1 MSNRRKFLA
10 SSFFGSLGLLL
21 AKRTHA
27 AAVPGQDPA
36 TGGSVVQVTGGS
48 VVPVT
53 GGSVVPVTGKPVV
66 ISTWDTGLAANK
78 GAWVVLGNNG
88 SALDAVEAG
97 VRVTESSV
105 NCCVGLG
112 ANPDRDGFVTL
123 DASIMDHQFNCGSVA
138 ALQRIK
144 HPISV
149 ARRVMEK
156 TPHVMLVG
164 AGAQQFA
171 VAEGFP
177 LEEDKLSDDAKRT
190 YEQWL
195 KKSEYKPVIN
205 VENTRSS
212 SSAGGPGGD
221 YYAAAPARLPD
232 GEWNHDTI
240 GMVAMDAEGNLS
252 GSCTTSGMAFKM
264 RGRVGDSPI
273 IGAGLF
279 VDNEVGAVTATGQGE
294 DVIRICGS
302 HAVVEYMRQG
312 MAPEDAC
319 KAAVVRIARIKGE
332 KAKDIQI
339 GFIAINK
346 KGETGGYAL
355 QKGFSYAV
363 KSGTEEKLV
372 TAKSYLT

>member
-1 MSNRRKFLA
+1 MSNRRNFLHR
-10 SSFFGSLGLLL
+10 SFLGSLGLLL
-21 AKRTHA
+21 ARKA
-27 AAVPGQDPA
+27 GAVMPGA
-36 TGGSVVQVTGGS
+36 TRERLVE
-48 VVPVT
+48 PVT
-53 GGSVVPVTGKPVV
+53 GQPVV

-78 GAWVVLGNNG
+78 GAWEVLSRNG

-97 VRVTESSV
+97 VRVTESSF

-138 ALQRIK
+138 FLERIK

-164 AGAQQFA
+164 VGAQQFA
-171 VAEGFP
+171 VAQGFP
-177 LEEDKLSDDAKRT
+177 LEDGKLSDDAKRS
-190 YEQWL
+190 YEEWL

-205 VENTRSS
+205 VENTK
-212 SSAGGPGGD
+212 SSAYVGPSATTDDGVGE
-221 YYAAAPARLPD
+221 AAPARLAN

-240 GMVAMDAEGNLS
+240 GMVAMDAGGNLS

-302 HAVVEYMRQG
+302 HTVVEYMRQG
-312 MAPEDAC
+312 LSPEQAC
-319 KAAVVRIARIKGE
+319 KATVERIVRIKKE
-332 KAKDIQI
+332 KARDIQVA
-339 GFIAINK
+339 FIALNK
-346 KGETGGYAL
+346 KGETGAYAI
-355 QKGFSYAV
+355 QPGFSYAI
-363 KSGTEEKLV
+363 KNHGEDRLV
-372 TAKSYLT
+372 TAKSYF

>member
-21 AKRTHA
+21 AKKSPA
-27 AAVPGQDPA
+27 AALEG
-36 TGGSVVQVTGGS
+36 
-48 VVPVT
+48 PVT
-53 GGSVVPVTGKPVV
+53 ITGKAVV
-66 ISTWDTGLAANK
+66 ISTWDAGLAANK
-78 GAWVVLGNNG
+78 GAWEVLGNNG

-97 VRVTESSV
+97 VKVTESSL

-123 DASIMDHQFNCGSVA
+123 DASIMDHQWNCGSVA

-164 AGAQQFA
+164 VGAQQFA

-177 LEEDKLSDDAKRT
+177 LEAEKLSDDAKKT

-205 VENTRSS
+205 IENTRGSS
-212 SSAGGPGGD
+212 GLPAPAGSADGSGLTGGPGGQGPMAAGPGEVA
-221 YYAAAPARLPD
+221 YVAAPARLPD
-232 GEWNHDTI
+232 GGWNHDTI
-240 GMVAMDAEGNLS
+240 GMVAMDAQGNLS

-302 HAVVEYMRQG
+302 HTVVEYMRQG

-319 KAAVVRIARIKGE
+319 KAAVERIARIKGE
-332 KAKDIQI
+332 KAKDIQV

-363 KSGTEEKLV
+363 KSGSEEKLV